1 MGSVD
6 RGAPV
11 TDRKTVRA
19 GYDELGR
26 TYAEHRTIDATERAL
41 LERALEPGRP
51 TPRVLDAGCGPGPT
65 LAELTGRSWPVG
77 LDFSAEQLDIA
88 VETAPEAAVVRGDTA
103 ALPFA
108 ADSFDAA
115 VSLGVLMHLPGGVQ
129 DASIGEFAR
138 VLRPGGRLLV
148 SDGAGSWVGENPDWL
163 DSGVTMTWE
172 IAGIDAVA
180 TELEGAGFELLDR
193 TATTDELAEDD
204 DASQELVLAEL
215 SA

>member
-6 RGAPV
+6 RGAAV

-26 TYAEHRTIDATERAL
+26 TYAERRTIDATERAL
-41 LERALEPGRP
+41 LERALEPGPP

-65 LAELTGRSWPVG
+65 LAELTDHSRAIG
-77 LDFSAEQLDIA
+77 LDFSAEQLDLA
-88 VETAPEAAVVRGDTA
+88 AETAPEAAVVRGDTA

-115 VSLGVLMHLPGGVQ
+115 VSLGVLMHLPDAVQ
-129 DASIGEFAR
+129 DAAIGEFER

-163 DSGVTMTWE
+163 GSGVTMTWE

-180 TELEGAGFELLDR
+180 TALEDVGFELLER
-193 TATTDELAEDD
+193 TASRDELAEDD
-204 DASQELVLAEL
+204 DASQGLLLAEL